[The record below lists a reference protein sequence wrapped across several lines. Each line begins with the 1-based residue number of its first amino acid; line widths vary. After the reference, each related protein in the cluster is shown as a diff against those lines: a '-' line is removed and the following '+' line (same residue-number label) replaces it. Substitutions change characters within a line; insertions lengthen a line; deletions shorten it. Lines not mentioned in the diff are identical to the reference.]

1 MEAGF
6 CEWLMSW
13 LLFRWWVLSGRW
25 YRVASGG
32 RRSISNSPQLRG
44 WTSLSSV
51 PPLQDDTSDQ
61 HETDHEDQKDHKD
74 HRDHRA
80 AGVGG
85 GGVSEPAGPG
95 PHFDGAEGSSLWSGG
110 SVSEP
115 GVRVRQPGGAG
126 VQRQVVQGGLEI
138 FRFLPSSAQ
147 PLSVFPRP
155 GVEILL
161 SQSNSTVLQLTNLSL
176 ATTGRYRCEVST
188 EAPVF
193 RTESKFGDLLVI
205 VLPSAPP
212 VISPENNSSLAQLA
226 PGDLV
231 LLSCRS
237 DQSKPAADLAWTIN
251 GHEVRK

>member
-1 MEAGF
+1 MSLV
-6 CEWLMSW
+6 CEYDSQGEQ
-13 LLFRWWVLSGRW
+13 VYSVKW
-25 YRVASGG
+25 Y
-32 RRSISNSPQLRG
+32 
-44 WTSLSSV
+44 
-51 PPLQDDTSDQ
+51 
-61 HETDHEDQKDHKD
+61 K
-74 HRDHRA
+74 
-80 AGVGG
+80 
-85 GGVSEPAGPG
+85 
-95 PHFDGAEGSSLWSGG
+95 
-110 SVSEP
+110 
-115 GVRVRQPGGAG
+115 
-126 VQRQVVQGGLEI
+126 GGLEI

-212 VISPENNSSLAQLA
+212 VISSENNSSLAQLA

-237 DQSKPAADLAWTIN
+237 DQSKPAADLTWTIN